1 MGLSA
6 AEGVD
11 LGGSRSTGFR
21 LYNHRPG
28 GQDSG
33 PRGTAMGSSY
43 RLTVKKKRKKAY
55 HKRVKQRLKAA
66 VKALKAA
73 KA

>member
-1 MGLSA
+1 MGA
-6 AEGVD
+6 K
-11 LGGSRSTGFR
+11 
-21 LYNHRPG
+21 
-28 GQDSG
+28 
-33 PRGTAMGSSY
+33 Y
-43 RLTVKKKRKKAY
+43 RLSVKKKRKKAY